1 MWQLIKC
8 HRVWKTRSNPS
19 VKTLLMPLAA
29 LLILLFS
36 IGTAAAQTTVRSTD
50 NRARLDALRAGVTKR
65 FTTSITKAPRRFRE
79 MIK

>member
-8 HRVWKTRSNPS
+8 HRVWKTRTNPS

-36 IGTAAAQTTVRSTD
+36 LTIAAPKLPLTTAPGSTHC
-50 NRARLDALRAGVTKR
+50 APMVTKR
-65 FTTSITKAPRRFRE
+65 FTTSITKARANAFAR
-79 MIK
+79 